1 MAPTKTIDANCGDCL
16 LFGAVQGMTDGLV
29 LLDESGRILHL
40 NRTAA
45 GLLRLQASG
54 VIGAE
59 IADAIPNPG
68 LATFWNSAAGEAGTV
83 SGEVPFPSG
92 TTIRATISPCL
103 SASGEAMGRVLI
115 LRDVTREK
123 KIQVELASCAT

>member
-1 MAPTKTIDANCGDCL
+1 MAPPKTIDANCGDCL

-45 GLLRLQASG
+45 GLLCLQASG

-68 LATFWNSAAGEAGTV
+68 LAAFWRS
-83 SGEVPFPSG
+83 
-92 TTIRATISPCL
+92 R
-103 SASGEAMGRVLI
+103 
-115 LRDVTREK
+115 
-123 KIQVELASCAT
+123 